1 MKTNSNLTQRGVKN
15 DGINVGELYY
25 FFFSG
30 VVFISLMHTS
40 AQCKI
45 SKPNYIE

>member
-1 MKTNSNLTQRGVKN
+1 MKTNSNLTQRGVKK

-30 VVFISLMHTS
+30 ATFITLMHIS
-40 AQCKI
+40 AQCRI
-45 SKPNYIE
+45 SKPNYNE